1 MHLVLVFGPPAVG
14 KMTVGHELAKITGYK
29 LFHSHMTVE
38 PVLDIF
44 PFGSPPFSRLVNEF
58 RLRMV
63 EEAVLADLPGL
74 IFTLVWGL
82 ELPEDRELVSSYID
96 IVEGAGGRFS
106 FVELF
111 ADLDERLTRNGSPFR
126 LAEKKSKRDLE
137 FSRSN
142 LLELEENYVMNSS
155 ERRTIAEDLF
165 VGREHLRID
174 NTRLDAE
181 GEQARTELADFMAE
195 LEKQALRFEDKRD
208 ALKARMSAR
217 S

>member
-29 LFHSHMTVE
+29 LFHNHMTVE
-38 PVLDIF
+38 PVLDVF

-58 RLRMV
+58 RRRMV

-82 ELPEDRELVSSYID
+82 ELPEDRELVTSYVD

-111 ADLDERLTRNGSPFR
+111 ADLDERLVRNGSPFR
-126 LAEKKSKRDLE
+126 LAEKRSKRDVT

-142 LLELEENYVMNSS
+142 LLDLEENYVMNTS

-165 VGREHLRID
+165 ASRDYLRID
-174 NTRLDAE
+174 NTRLDAAE
-181 GEQARTELADFMAE
+181 VAKQIAAE
-195 LEKQALRFEDKRD
+195 LEI
-208 ALKARMSAR
+208 
-217 S
+217 

>member
-29 LFHSHMTVE
+29 LFHNHMTVE

-106 FVELF
+106 FVELY
-111 ADLDERLTRNGSPFR
+111 ADLDERLARNGSPFR

-174 NTRLDAE
+174 NTQLDA
-181 GEQARTELADFMAE
+181 AE
-195 LEKQALRFEDKRD
+195 VAKQVVTGLGI
-208 ALKARMSAR
+208 
-217 S
+217 